1 MTQSYILF
9 ILLRLQLEKTLSIQI
24 QSDTMDTTQHC
35 KNSSLTL
42 EASGRMCEEPT
53 VISKYL
59 YNNNERRVILPPTGS
74 PTGDSFISGISI
86 IMLLYFFLMLR
97 SSASPFLNPRVSSW

>member
-1 MTQSYILF
+1 
-9 ILLRLQLEKTLSIQI
+9 
-24 QSDTMDTTQHC
+24 MDVTHLC

-53 VISKYL
+53 VISKHL
-59 YNNNERRVILPPTGS
+59 YNDNGRRVILPPTGS
-74 PTGDSFISGISI
+74 PTGDSFISGMSI

-97 SSASPFLNPRVSSW
+97 SSASPFLNPRVSSIFVNILVFFALDSSHFYYRVKHE